1 MITLFVNILVPV
13 NCCKKITSGFG
24 PKARLKF
31 ILPNCCIS
39 FCKIFCRI
47 AVLWFRTVLFQCN
60 NLIGCNILMVN
71 KNLDGIKNALV
82 QIDRRPFFYLFNSLF
97 TINSS
102 SFSPHLFQLM
112 TYFSSLLSVPFPIR
126 ASDGT
131 DSKNEKYVISWYQCE
146 EWLLELMKVPIPMN
160 LTEVPRVFVY
170 IKFFESGTV
179 FAVSLQIHSSNTY
192 HFNHTYIV

>member
-13 NCCKKITSGFG
+13 NWCKKITSGFG

-47 AVLWFRTVLFQCN
+47 TVLWFKTVSFQYN

-82 QIDRRPFFYLFNSLF
+82 QIDRRPFSTFSILSLPSISAVF
-97 TINSS
+97 PHICSS
-102 SFSPHLFQLM
+102 WWHTSHLCYQSHFPSEPLM
-112 TYFSSLLSVPFPIR
+112 ELIAKMRSMSS
-126 ASDGT
+126 AGT
-131 DSKNEKYVISWYQCE
+131 NVGNDCWNW
-146 EWLLELMKVPIPMN
+146 
-160 LTEVPRVFVY
+160 
-170 IKFFESGTV
+170 
-179 FAVSLQIHSSNTY
+179 
-192 HFNHTYIV
+192 

>member
-13 NCCKKITSGFG
+13 NWCKKITSGFG

-47 AVLWFRTVLFQCN
+47 AVLWFRTVSFQCN

-82 QIDRRPFFYLFNSLF
+82 QIDRRPFFLPFQFPLYHQFQQFFPTFVPADDILLIFAISSISHQSLWW
-97 TINSS
+97 N
-102 SFSPHLFQLM
+102 
-112 TYFSSLLSVPFPIR
+112 
-126 ASDGT
+126 
-131 DSKNEKYVISWYQCE
+131 W
-146 EWLLELMKVPIPMN
+146 
-160 LTEVPRVFVY
+160 
-170 IKFFESGTV
+170 
-179 FAVSLQIHSSNTY
+179 
-192 HFNHTYIV
+192 